1 MPKKLK
7 TRKWPASSAR
17 IGVAAATMLAL
28 LLPVYPS
35 AALATEDSNWRR
47 GRIYYRM
54 VCTDCHKEMA
64 GEVISPM
71 SRTISEWE
79 AYVDADKHDA
89 TGKSDDSL
97 RYYVSTSYRDSVKA
111 ENKAAAKFIDIPEEE
126 LLANLR
132 AWVVHGAKDSDTP
145 ARCQ

>member
-1 MPKKLK
+1 
-7 TRKWPASSAR
+7 
-17 IGVAAATMLAL
+17 
-28 LLPVYPS
+28 
-35 AALATEDSNWRR
+35 
-47 GRIYYRM
+47 M

-64 GEVISPM
+64 DKIIDPM
-71 SRTISEWE
+71 SRTISEWQ

-89 TGKSDDSL
+89 TGKSDGSL

-111 ENKAAAKFIDIPEEE
+111 DNKAAAKFITIPEEE

-145 ARCQ
+145 ARCN